1 MTTPFDNVDDNENE
15 PFANEEPPEEQPGGA
30 NNRTFLTVVAILGGI
45 MLLTLICIGVYA
57 VWLGPRNEAA
67 RQTQAADAIMQATAL
82 AFSVQETER
91 ALKATPTRL
100 PSSTPTQ
107 APTNTPVIA
116 MAATSTRTPLRG
128 EQNLTQTVEAL
139 LTQGA
144 AAAKTPV
151 VTSTALP
158 KTGFAED
165 VGLPGLL
172 GVAVVLVVV
181 IFLTRR
187 LRTAS

>member
-1 MTTPFDNVDDNENE
+1 MTTPFDNVDENEPE

-30 NNRTFLTVVAILGGI
+30 NNRTFLTVVGILGGI
-45 MLLTLICIGVYA
+45 MVLTLICIGVYA

-67 RQTQAADAIMQATAL
+67 RQTQAADAIIQATAV

-91 ALKATPTRL
+91 AAKATPTRP
-100 PSSTPTQ
+100 PSSTPTR
-107 APTNTPVIA
+107 AAATNTPVIA
-116 MAATSTRTPLRG
+116 LAATSTRTPLG
-128 EQNLTQTVEAL
+128 GQNLTQTVEAL

-165 VGLPGLL
+165 VGLPGRH
-172 GVAVVLVVV
+172 GNRPAVFHRVP
-181 IFLTRR
+181 TSSHP
-187 LRTAS
+187 A

>member
-1 MTTPFDNVDDNENE
+1 
-15 PFANEEPPEEQPGGA
+15 
-30 NNRTFLTVVAILGGI
+30 VAA
-45 MLLTLICIGVYA
+45 LI
-57 VWLGPRNEAA
+57 
-67 RQTQAADAIMQATAL
+67 
-82 AFSVQETER
+82 
-91 ALKATPTRL
+91 
-100 PSSTPTQ
+100 
-107 APTNTPVIA
+107 
-116 MAATSTRTPLRG
+116 
-128 EQNLTQTVEAL
+128 
-139 LTQGA
+139 TQGA

-158 KTGFAED
+158 QTGFAED

>member
-1 MTTPFDNVDDNENE
+1 MTTPFDNVDDNEPE
-15 PFANEEPPEEQPGGA
+15 PYANEEPTEDQPEGS

-45 MLLTLICIGVYA
+45 MLLTLLCIGVYA

-67 RQTQAADAIMQATAL
+67 RQTQAADAIIQATAV

-91 ALKATPTRL
+91 AAKATPTR
-100 PSSTPTQ
+100 PSPTPTR
-107 APTNTPVIA
+107 AAATNTAVVA
-116 MAATSTRTPLRG
+116 LAATSTQTPLG
-128 EQNLTQTVEAL
+128 GPNLTQTVAAL
-139 LTQGA
+139 ITQGA

-158 KTGFAED
+158 QTGFAED